1 MSLTAIRAYQPSKYR
16 RSLVTEQPVQPANDV
31 DWTVVESRSTERTP
45 PRRRRRGARVEPY
58 LFVAIEGARLE
69 AGGLRVALLDLA
81 ALRIGRGAARGL
93 SAEAGG
99 AALEIPDAQM
109 SGSHARIVREAGQ
122 LIVEDA
128 GSMNGT
134 RINGEPVGRHALR
147 DGDIL
152 ELGQT
157 LLVYREIDDEPPGG
171 PRSLDSSALAGLEPG
186 FATLDPALARRL
198 DRLARVAPSLLSVL
212 LLGETGTGKE
222 MLSRGLHTMSGRPG
236 RFVAVNCGAIPQNL
250 VESHL
255 FGHVRGAFSGALRDE
270 PGLVRSAHDGTL
282 LLDEIG
288 DLPASSQAALLRV
301 LQDGEVRPVGS
312 AQSTK
317 VDVRVIA
324 ATHRPLEDL
333 VEQGTFRR
341 DLYARLAGYTFTL
354 PPLRE
359 RRVDLGLLIAALL
372 TSGKLGPPRDVCLH
386 ADAAR
391 ALLRHDWPMNVREL
405 EQCMRAAYVLADDG
419 IITAEDLPTALLAPG
434 PATAAAAAVAATD
447 EATDDEP
454 AAARGDPRA
463 RIEALFAEHDGNV
476 SAVARELR
484 TSRSQLRRLMAR
496 YGIAGKSRTRP
507 DLP

>member
-1 MSLTAIRAYQPSKYR
+1 
-16 RSLVTEQPVQPANDV
+16 
-31 DWTVVESRSTERTP
+31 
-45 PRRRRRGARVEPY
+45 
-58 LFVAIEGARLE
+58 
-69 AGGLRVALLDLA
+69 
-81 ALRIGRGAARGL
+81 
-93 SAEAGG
+93 
-99 AALEIPDAQM
+99 
-109 SGSHARIVREAGQ
+109 
-122 LIVEDA
+122 
-128 GSMNGT
+128 MNGT
-134 RINGEPVGRHALR
+134 RVNGEPVSRHPLR

-157 LLVYREIDDEPPGG
+157 LLVYREIDDEPPSG
-171 PRSLDSSALAGLEPG
+171 PRCLDTSALAGLEPG
-186 FATLDPALARRL
+186 FATLDPGLARRL
-198 DRLARVAPSLLSVL
+198 ERLARVAPSLLSVL

-222 MLSRGLHTMSGRPG
+222 MLSRGLHVLSGRPG
-236 RFVAVNCGAIPQNL
+236 KFVAVNCGAIPQNL

-255 FGHVRGAFSGALRDE
+255 FGHVRGAFSGAMRDE

-312 AQSTK
+312 AQTTK

-324 ATHRPLEDL
+324 ATHMPLEDL
-333 VEQGTFRR
+333 VEGGTFRR
-341 DLYARLAGYTFTL
+341 DLYARLAGYTFAL

-372 TSGKLGPPRDVCLH
+372 ASGKLGPPRGVCLH

-419 IITAEDLPTALLAPG
+419 IITAEDLPAALVAP
-434 PATAAAAAVAATD
+434 AAASSAPLADAAD
-447 EATDDEP
+447 GDDDEP
-454 AAARGDPRA
+454 LGAPAAGDQRA

-496 YGIAGKSRTRP
+496 YGIAKRSGTETP
-507 DLP
+507 